1 MRDKFFSDI
10 LLVGQP
16 NVGKSVLFSRLT
28 GIKTIAS
35 NYAGTTVTYTSG
47 EMDYDGGSYKVID
60 APGTYSLEPLD
71 DAARLTIDLID
82 DAKIIVNV
90 IDSTH
95 LERNLSLTFELL
107 AQKKPVIIVLN
118 MSDEARHKGILIDVE
133 KLSNIFGVPV
143 VQTVAR
149 TGEGVKDLIDNCL
162 GLMNKTIVEDKKI
175 KIDIERPVEGCKG
188 DSIHR
193 PGCHPHI
200 PSHEGLEEE
209 ALAKDH
215 VHIKKETVWE
225 KIGKIICDVQKLK
238 TRKHNFTEI
247 LEDLTVHPVFGLVFA
262 LGVLIVSFSLVRL
275 IGEFFISGGLGIVGE
290 PWFTLPF
297 GTEFIFEKYYLP
309 LMESFRTFL
318 GSESFLS
325 KLLVGSPVDGKIDLV
340 ESFGLLTSGIF
351 IPLGVVLPYV
361 ISFYFMV
368 SVLEDTGYLPRLA
381 IFLDGVMH
389 KIGLH
394 GYAVIP
400 TILGFGCNVP
410 GILATRILETK
421 QQRFIV
427 ATLIS
432 IAVPCVALQ
441 AMIIGVLGK
450 RGLGPL
456 LVVYGTLL
464 AAWFIVGFVLKFFA
478 QKYRPELLIEI
489 PPYRLPDLR
498 ALFSKMWIRTLG
510 FVKEALPI
518 VMFSILVVD
527 LLYISNIFV
536 YIADFTAPLVNK
548 LWGMPKESIAPLLIG
563 ILRKDAAVA
572 MFPSSLTTKQLVTGC
587 VVLSMFFPCAATFV
601 VLVKELGFKY
611 ASKSILVMFI
621 AVVIAGALI
630 NLFY

>member
-1 MRDKFFSDI
+1 MREAFYSDI

-35 NYAGTTVTYTSG
+35 NYAGTTVTYTYG

-71 DAARLTIDLID
+71 DAARLTVDLID

-90 IDSTH
+90 VDSTH

-107 AQKKPVIIVLN
+107 AQKKPMLIALN
-118 MSDEARHKGILIDVE
+118 MSDEARHKGVLIDTE
-133 KLSNIFGVPV
+133 KLSGSFGVPV
-143 VQTVAR
+143 VSTVAR
-149 TGEGVKDLIDNCL
+149 TGEGVKGLIDECL
-162 GLMNKTIVEDKKI
+162 NLMKRTNVLSGKKA
-175 KIDIERPVEGCKG
+175 IDIQELVPNV
-188 DSIHR
+188 DDDPLHH
-193 PGCHPHI
+193 PGHHPHI
-200 PSHEGLEEE
+200 PSHNGNDTNGS
-209 ALAKDH
+209 AKDH

-225 KIGKIICDVQKLK
+225 KIGKIVSDVQKLK
-238 TRKHNFTEI
+238 TRKHSFTEV
-247 LEDLTVHPVFGLVFA
+247 LEDITVHPFFGLVFA
-262 LGVLIVSFSLVRL
+262 LGVLLISFSLVRL
-275 IGEFFISGGLGIVGE
+275 VGEFFITGGVGIVGE
-290 PWFTLPF
+290 PWFTAPF
-297 GTEFIFEKYYLP
+297 GTEFVFNRYYLP
-309 LMESFRTFL
+309 IMEGLSNSLGSDTFL
-318 GSESFLS
+318 A

-340 ESFGLLTSGIF
+340 ESFGVLSSGVF
-351 IPLGVVLPYV
+351 IPIGVVLPYV
-361 ISFYFMV
+361 ISFYLMV

-389 KIGLH
+389 RIGLH

-421 QQRFIV
+421 QQRFVV

-441 AMIIGVLGK
+441 AMIVGTLGK
-450 RGLGPL
+450 RGLTPL

-464 AAWFIVGFVLKFFA
+464 ISWFIIGFILKFFA

-489 PPYRLPDLR
+489 PPYRLPDPK
-498 ALFSKMWIRTLG
+498 ALFSKMWMRSLG
-510 FVKEALPI
+510 FIKEALPV
-518 VMFSILVVD
+518 VMLSILIVD
-527 LLYISNIFV
+527 LLYISDVFI
-536 YIADFTAPLVNK
+536 YIEDLTAPLVDK

-563 ILRKDAAVA
+563 LLRKDAAVA

-601 VLVKELGFKY
+601 VLLKELGLKY
-611 ASKSILVMFI
+611 AAKSIMVMLI
-621 AVVIAGALI
+621 AVTIAGALI
-630 NLFY
+630 NFLY

>member
-1 MRDKFFSDI
+1 MAETFFSDI

-90 IDSTH
+90 VDSTH
-95 LERNLSLTFELL
+95 LERNLSLSFELL
-107 AQKKPVIIVLN
+107 AQGKPLIIVLN
-118 MSDEARHKGILIDVE
+118 MSDEARHKGILIDVQ
-133 KLSNIFGVPV
+133 KLSDIFGVPV
-143 VQTVAR
+143 IQTVAR
-149 TGEGVKDLIDNCL
+149 TGEGVKELINNCL
-162 GLMNKTIVEDKKI
+162 GLMNRTIIENK
-175 KIDIERPVEGCKG
+175 KIDIDIQRPKNGCKKG
-188 DSIHR
+188 SGNE

-200 PSHEGLEEE
+200 PSHEGVEEE

-215 VHIKKETVWE
+215 VHIKKETIWE
-225 KIGKIICDVQKLK
+225 KIGTVVSDVQKLK
-238 TRKHNFTEI
+238 ARKHSFTEV
-247 LEDLTVHPVFGLVFA
+247 LEDITVHPFFGLIFA
-262 LGVLIVSFSLVRL
+262 MGVLVLSFSLVRL
-275 IGEFFISGGLGIVGE
+275 MGEFFITGGVGILGE
-290 PWFTLPF
+290 PWFILPF
-297 GTEFIFEKYYLP
+297 GTEFVFERYYLP
-309 LMESFRTFL
+309 LMESL
-318 GSESFLS
+318 NNLLEPGSFLS
-325 KLLVGSPVDGKIDLV
+325 KLLIGSPVDGRIDLV

-351 IPLGVVLPYV
+351 IPVGGVLPYV
-361 ISFYFMV
+361 ISFYFMI

-381 IFLDGVMH
+381 IFLDGIMH

-394 GYAVIP
+394 GYSVIP

-421 QQRFIV
+421 QQRFVV

-450 RGLGPL
+450 RGLFPL
-456 LVVYGTLL
+456 LFVYGTLFL
-464 AAWFIVGFVLKFFA
+464 VWFIVAFILKFFA

-489 PPYRLPDLR
+489 PPYRLPDLK
-498 ALFSKMWIRTLG
+498 ALFSKMWTRTLG
-510 FVKEALPI
+510 FIKEALPI
-518 VMFSILVVD
+518 VMLSILVVD

-536 YIADFTAPLVNK
+536 YIADFTAPVVNK

-611 ASKSILVMFI
+611 ASKSILVMLV
-621 AVVIAGALI
+621 AVIIAGALI
-630 NLFY
+630 NLLY